1 MFFKKPRKL
10 PHGKELIRTSNFSL
24 LSLGNGQFHYSYTS
38 HKKLIYGDID
48 LNQKK
53 YRVYPLIFL
62 ACLVSGFLVF
72 GNRDINS
79 ANTSSEIKVD
89 SMGFGEV
96 ESEMDERDRLAK
108 EADES
113 YLRETELQ
121 KKSFL
126 QSDGVKFRTIYAKN
140 GETIEEIAQR
150 YKVSTALVAA
160 KSNFPERLE
169 LKEGTPI
176 LIPEKPGII
185 HKFKQGDSLAKVSSF
200 YKVSIET
207 VLIENNLDSG
217 DIFKLG
223 DKIFLPGA
231 EVPEPPP
238 IWVAPV
244 TSRVITSGFG
254 MRSFPRDQFHEA
266 WDLKANYETV
276 YAARS
281 GLVTYSGWMGGY
293 GNAIIIEHTKELKT
307 LYAHNSRLFVR
318 EGEYINGGKPIS
330 KSGCTGYCFGPHL
343 HFEVIRNGVS
353 VDPRYYLKGMGFY
366 TR

>member
-10 PHGKELIRTSNFSL
+10 PHGKEIVRTTNFSL
-24 LSLGNGQFHYSYTS
+24 ISLGNGNFHYSYTTN
-38 HKKLIYGDID
+38 KKLIYGDID
-48 LNQKK
+48 FNQKK
-53 YRVYPLIFL
+53 FRVYPLIIL
-62 ACLVSGFLVF
+62 AMTVSGFLFF
-72 GNRDINS
+72 GNRD
-79 ANTSSEIKVD
+79 VD
-89 SMGFGEV
+89 SAGSISPSRVSIFAPDEV
-96 ESEMDERDRLAK
+96 DSEMDERDRMAK
-108 EADES
+108 EADDS

-126 QSDGVKFRTIYAKN
+126 QSDGVKFRTIQARS

-150 YKVSTALVAA
+150 YKVSTALVAS
-160 KSNFPERLE
+160 KSNLPERLE

-185 HKFKQGDSLAKVSSF
+185 HKFKQGDSLAKVASF
-200 YKVSIET
+200 YKVSIES
-207 VLIENNLDSG
+207 VLVENNIESG
-217 DIFKLG
+217 DIFKVG

-244 TSRVITSGFG
+244 ISRVITSGFG

-281 GLVTYSGWMGGY
+281 GIVTYSGWMGGY
-293 GNAIIIEHTKELKT
+293 GNAIVVEHTKELKT

-318 EGEYINGGKPIS
+318 EGEYIYGGKPIS

-366 TR
+366 TK